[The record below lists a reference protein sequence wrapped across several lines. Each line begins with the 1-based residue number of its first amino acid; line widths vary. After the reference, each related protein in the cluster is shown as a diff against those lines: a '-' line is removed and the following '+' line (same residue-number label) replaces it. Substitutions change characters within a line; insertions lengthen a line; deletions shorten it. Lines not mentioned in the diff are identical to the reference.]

1 MTEMK
6 EFLMCELG
14 GKHLPFPGAP
24 ARMEKH
30 LVNYCY
36 VYCVARDI
44 AFNLFVRYE
53 EETQVC
59 SIIIIVV

>member
-6 EFLMCELG
+6 EFLMGELG

-24 ARMEKH
+24 ARIEIH
-30 LVNYCY
+30 LENYCY
-36 VYCVARDI
+36 VYCVAKAI
-44 AFNLFVRYE
+44 AFNLFLSHE
-53 EETQVC
+53 KETQVC